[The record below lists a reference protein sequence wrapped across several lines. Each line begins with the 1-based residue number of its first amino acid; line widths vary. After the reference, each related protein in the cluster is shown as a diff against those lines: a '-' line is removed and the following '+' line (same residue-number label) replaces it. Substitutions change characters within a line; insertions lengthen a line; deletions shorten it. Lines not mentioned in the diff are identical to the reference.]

1 LRFSLNQR
9 SSRIGGGELLSP
21 IFQKRTDRRMKRKDL
36 MGLMAGLLIGLAC
49 IVEAWATSTLRPT
62 GNVSADAAGVVTFT
76 MPVRTML
83 SLTNLSANTVYFKFY
98 RDYVEDTDTTVSS
111 KVFDVA
117 LDTSETIVL
126 GRDILLHAPVENVGI
141 FGKTAVYS
149 STTPTLGNV
158 MVSGWR

>member
-1 LRFSLNQR
+1 
-9 SSRIGGGELLSP
+9 
-21 IFQKRTDRRMKRKDL
+21 MKRKDL
-36 MGLMAGLLIGLAC
+36 MGVVAGLVMGMLGVTVAF
-49 IVEAWATSTLRPT
+49 ATSTLIPA

-76 MPVRTML
+76 TPVRTML
-83 SLTNLSANTVYFKFY
+83 SLTNLSTNTVYFKFY

-117 LDTSETIVL
+117 LDTNETIVL